1 MSSQLA
7 GDVAVWKRGM
17 QRLVPQVPE
26 AAAALGILA
35 MHEAAKCQPRPAVGT
50 STVQPRLLH
59 TEGPVSAQGSLAATS
74 VATGY

>member
-1 MSSQLA
+1 MQGMWQFGRGGCSVLSQ
-7 GDVAVWKRGM
+7 
-17 QRLVPQVPE
+17 QVPE

-35 MHEAAKCQPRPAVGT
+35 MHEAAKCQPRPEVGT

-74 VATGY
+74 VAIGY